1 MRMAP
6 RKGAAAPGRRRL
18 RLARL
23 TAGVVAA
30 CIALAAPVA
39 VADLPPLTINLPGD
53 ITVEATS
60 NGGATVNFP
69 VTASDPLATITC
81 NPASGSVFAIQT
93 TTVNCSATD
102 TIPTT
107 VSGSFSVTVRDTTP
121 PAVSVPGDM
130 TLEATSASGRDV
142 TFSASASD
150 VVDGGGLSAPC
161 TPSSGSTFGLGQT
174 TVTCSATDTHSN
186 TGTASF
192 KVNIVDNTPPVLSLP
207 GNQSASTSNPG
218 GTSVSF
224 SASANDNIAGSV
236 PVSCSPS
243 SGSTFPIGTTTVNC
257 SANDGHGNTAGGS
270 FSVTVTLTDNTPP
283 VVTVPADITR
293 EATSGAGAAVS
304 FSSSA
309 QDNLDGSLPTT
320 CSPSSGSTF
329 PLGATTVTCHATDT
343 HGNTGTDT
351 FKITIRDTTD
361 PTVTAPADITREA
374 ASSAGVTVT
383 FSASA
388 SDAVDGG
395 LSATCSPASGSTFGL
410 GSTTVT
416 CHATDTHGNT
426 GSDSFT
432 VKVVDTTAPTLH
444 LPADF
449 AKTTTTP
456 AGAATTFTA
465 TATDAVDGTFS
476 AVCAPASGATFPV
489 GTTTVNCHATDAHGN
504 TSNGSFSVTVTLT
517 DTTPPVVTVP
527 ADITREAA
535 SGGGT
540 VVTFSSSAL
549 DNLDGPLPTTC
560 APASGATFPLGATTV
575 ACHATDAHS
584 NTGTD
589 TFKITIRDTT
599 NPTVTAPAD
608 ITHEADSPAGAAVTF
623 TASAT
628 DTVDGSLSATCS
640 PASGST
646 FALGSTT
653 VTCHATDAHGNTG
666 NGSFTVKVVDTTA
679 PIVSVPADL
688 TREANGPG
696 GALVTFTA
704 SATDS
709 VDGPLAP
716 AAIVCQPASGSLF
729 PLGKTTVTC
738 NASDIGGNAGHAS
751 FAVTVV
757 DKTAPRL
764 NVPEAITMT
773 SLTSLPASDS
783 TIAAF
788 LSAANASDLVD
799 GKVLVTNDAPASFPI
814 GTTTITFAAI
824 DKSGNKTVESS
835 SVTLTIVTVPPP
847 VVTDAKPPSPVSKLT
862 ARGSNGTVTLTW
874 APPGDADFDHVVV
887 EQSAAGSPLAAV
899 YTGTASTY
907 TARGLKNGVEYRF
920 VVVSYDKKGN
930 ASAESAVVA
939 TPAAAMLV
947 LPKDGA
953 VTKKPPTLTWR
964 SVSGASYYNVQLY
977 RLPSLQT
984 TNRLVSGLKILS
996 LWPTTLSVRLA
1007 TKWTFSKKTYRLSP
1021 GLYRWYVWPGFGPR
1035 ADVKYGPALGQSTFV
1050 VRGR

>member
-1 MRMAP
+1 MRMTS
-6 RKGAAAPGRRRL
+6 RKNAAAPRRRKL
-18 RLARL
+18 RLARV
-23 TAGVVAA
+23 TAGVAAA
-30 CIALAAPVA
+30 CVALAAPVA
-39 VADLPPLTINLPGD
+39 VADPPALDITPHAD

-60 NGGATVNFP
+60 SSGATVNFTLDTNIP
-69 VTASDPLATITC
+69 ATVTC
-81 NPASGSVFAIQT
+81 NPASGSVFDITT
-93 TTVNCSATD
+93 TTVSCTATD
-102 TIPTT
+102 GTTTTPPT
-107 VSGSFSVTVRDTTP
+107 SFSVTVQDTTG

-130 TLEATSASGRDV
+130 TLEATSGAGRDV

-150 VVDGGGLSAPC
+150 AVDGGGLSASC
-161 TPSSGSTFGLGQT
+161 TPSSGSTFPLGQT
-174 TVTCSATDTHSN
+174 TVTCSATDNHSN
-186 TGTASF
+186 TGSATF

-207 GNQSASTSNPG
+207 GNQSASTSSSG
-218 GTSVSF
+218 GTAVSF

-257 SANDGHGNTAGGS
+257 SANDGHGNTASGS
-270 FSVTVTLTDNTPP
+270 FTVTVTLTDTTPP
-283 VVTVPADITR
+283 NVTVPADITR
-293 EATSGAGAAVS
+293 EATSGSGAVVT

-309 QDNLDGSLPTT
+309 QDNLDGNLPTT
-320 CSPSSGSTF
+320 CSPSSGATF
-329 PLGATTVTCHATDT
+329 PLGATTVTCHATDA

-351 FKITIRDTTD
+351 FKITIRDTTP

-374 ASSAGVTVT
+374 ASSGGAAVT

-388 SDAVDGG
+388 TDAVDGG
-395 LSATCSPASGSTFGL
+395 LSATCSPASGTTFGL

-416 CHATDTHGNT
+416 CHATDAHGNT
-426 GSDSFT
+426 GNDSFA

-444 LPADF
+444 LPADI
-449 AKTTTTP
+449 AKTTTTSN
-456 AGAATTFTA
+456 GVATTFTA
-465 TATDAVDGTFS
+465 TATDAVDGTFP
-476 AVCAPASGATFPV
+476 AVCAPASGAIFPV
-489 GTTTVNCHATDAHGN
+489 GSTTVNCHATDAHGN
-504 TSNGSFSVTVTLT
+504 TSNGSFSITVTLT
-517 DTTPPVVTVP
+517 DTTPPVVTTP

-535 SGGGT
+535 SGSGT
-540 VVTFSSSAL
+540 VVSFTSSAL
-549 DNLDGPLPTTC
+549 DNLDGPLPATC
-560 APASGATFPLGATTV
+560 TPAPGATFPLGATTV
-575 ACHATDAHS
+575 SCHATDAHG

-589 TFKITIRDTT
+589 TFKITINDTT
-599 NPTVTAPAD
+599 PPTVTAPAD

-628 DTVDGSLSATCS
+628 DTVDGGLSATCS
-640 PASGST
+640 PASGTT
-646 FALGSTT
+646 FAPGSTT

-666 NGSFTVKVVDTTA
+666 NDSFTVKVVDTTA

-696 GALVTFTA
+696 GALVTFTT
-704 SATDS
+704 SATDG
-709 VDGPLAP
+709 VDGPLTP
-716 AAIVCQPASGSLF
+716 VVILCTPASGSLF

-738 NASDIGGNAGHAS
+738 NASDISGNSGHAS

-757 DKTAPRL
+757 DTTAPRL
-764 NVPEAITMT
+764 NVPTAITMT
-773 SLTSLPASDS
+773 SQTSLPASDS

-788 LSAANASDLVD
+788 LASANASDLVD

-814 GTTTITFAAI
+814 GSTTITFTAT
-824 DKSGNKTVESS
+824 DKSGNKTVASS
-835 SVTLTIVTVPPP
+835 SVTLTIVNVPPP
-847 VVTDAKPPSPVSKLT
+847 VVTDAKPPTPVGKLT

-874 APPGDADFDHVVV
+874 VPPGDADFDHVVV
-887 EQSAAGSPLAAV
+887 EQSTAGSPLASV
-899 YTGTASTY
+899 YSGAANTY
-907 TARGLKNGVEYRF
+907 AARGLKNGVEYRF

-939 TPAAAMLV
+939 TPVAPMLV
-947 LPKDGA
+947 QPKNGA

-964 SVSGASYYNVQLY
+964 SVAGASYYNVQLY

-996 LWPTTLSVRLA
+996 VWPTTLSVHLA

-1035 ADVKYGPALGQSTFV
+1035 AEVKYGPALGQSTFV
-1050 VRGR
+1050 VRGG